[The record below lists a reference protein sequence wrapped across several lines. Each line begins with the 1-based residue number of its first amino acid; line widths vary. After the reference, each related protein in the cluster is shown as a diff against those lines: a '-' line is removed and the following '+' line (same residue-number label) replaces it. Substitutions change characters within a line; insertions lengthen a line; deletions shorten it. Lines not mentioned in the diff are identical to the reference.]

1 MSSQTPSPV
10 RRLLGRRPDARPGA
24 GRRSGDP
31 VPTAADLAASGFAVA
46 LEHRPTADAVDPA
59 AELRELA
66 ARVAAAGIAGRCE
79 LTVPVDR
86 LGAAGAAAV
95 AGAAADAGLGVA
107 LAGDTAAVDALAA
120 DLPAPVV
127 VVPADRPGAEQRC
140 RDLAGGRVRLVAG
153 RGAAADL
160 AFVRCLNVLM
170 AGPGRPAV
178 GTPDPRLVA
187 IAGERAA
194 WNERTPDSWEYVMPW
209 RVRTEQQRRLVAGGY
224 GVRVVVPSGEAAAV
238 ATLRRLAGLR

>member
-1 MSSQTPSPV
+1 MRSQTPSPV
-10 RRLLGRRPDARPGA
+10 RRLLGRRLGAPAGA
-24 GRRSGDP
+24 GRWPADP
-31 VPTAADLAASGFAVA
+31 VTTAADLAAAGFAVA
-46 LEHRPTADAVDPA
+46 LEHRPAADAGDPTA
-59 AELRELA
+59 ALRELV
-66 ARVAAAGIAGRCE
+66 ARVAAAGIADRCE

-86 LGAAGAAAV
+86 LGAADAV
-95 AGAAADAGLGVA
+95 AVARTAAGAGLGVA
-107 LAGDTAAVDALAA
+107 LTGAPPGVDAVTG

-127 VVPADRPGAEQRC
+127 VVPADHPGAEQRC
-140 RDLAGGRVRLVAG
+140 RALADARVRLAAG

-170 AGPGRPAV
+170 AGAGRPAV
-178 GTPDPRLVA
+178 GTTDPRLVA

-224 GVRVVVPSGEAAAV
+224 GVRVVVPSGERAALV
-238 ATLRRLAGLR
+238 PLRRLAGLR